1 MRPQAVR
8 KAEIV
13 LFYSLSRALSFTF
26 SLSLSLALSLFILSL
41 ALMCPHAVRPWMPGA
56 LILVNSLARSFS
68 RTLARARAHS
78 LSLSLTDDI
87 NRSDLGLSS
96 RFPFDK

>member
-41 ALMCPHAVRPWMPGA
+41 ALMCPHAVHPWMPGA

-68 RTLARARAHS
+68 RTLARARARS
-78 LSLSLTDDI
+78 LSLSH
-87 NRSDLGLSS
+87 
-96 RFPFDK
+96 